1 MKNIYFSN
9 LEHLC
14 IPSNTVPAPAI
25 RYYVTS
31 FISDHVTRRQ
41 WRLIRHLAVSWYF
54 TSLGRPD
61 RHKLCEFLCWKRL
74 LVEFFNSN
82 LFKRNDVD
90 SWRVFKGLFIKPL
103 QTFLKSNR
111 NINDSKPLFTGKY
124 VRLTGTKPKKM
135 FEEKMFFL
143 LFIFFR
149 NFLMLPIIIYPI
161 LDKYNL
167 KKNLKYWSSLSWAI
181 TGVTVLCAP
190 VISDLLIDDSMYL
203 MQNFYLR

>member
-1 MKNIYFSN
+1 MQLGSEETHILHTLKSIWRFNINRNVKKLFTNYKAHTRLLTSSRKNLNNIVIKRRGVPNLKNIYFSN

-90 SWRVFKGLFIKPL
+90 SWRV
-103 QTFLKSNR
+103 LK
-111 NINDSKPLFTGKY
+111 DY
-124 VRLTGTKPKKM
+124 LT
-135 FEEKMFFL
+135 L
-143 LFIFFR
+143 
-149 NFLMLPIIIYPI
+149 IY
-161 LDKYNL
+161 
-167 KKNLKYWSSLSWAI
+167 S
-181 TGVTVLCAP
+181 
-190 VISDLLIDDSMYL
+190 
-203 MQNFYLR
+203 